1 MIHVLTL
8 VKVKNSSCSASLLP
22 KKQNILIYQGLIFV
36 LSLNIVFKACM
47 RNCNFYFSYGSFMG
61 IVITNVLTYQ
71 YTFWTQIRTATWR
84 KGDSLFLSPSAIAQ
98 A

>member
-36 LSLNIVFKACM
+36 LSLNIVFKGVYA
-47 RNCNFYFSYGSFMG
+47 YFHM
-61 IVITNVLTYQ
+61 VVL
-71 YTFWTQIRTATWR
+71 WV
-84 KGDSLFLSPSAIAQ
+84 
-98 A
+98 